1 MINLY
6 VTTSCTSCRKAR
18 AWLDNHQLPYVEKNI
33 LASPLSIDELK
44 AILRL
49 TEEGT
54 EEIISYRSH
63 AYLELSNRVNIDDLS
78 LAELL
83 NLIHKNPELIR
94 RPILIDDK
102 RIQVGYNADDIRCFL
117 PREIRDI
124 EFQEIQQQLYTNA
137 Q

>member
-124 EFQEIQQQLYTNA
+124 KFQEIQQQLYTNA

>member
-18 AWLDNHQLPYVEKNI
+18 AWLEENNLPYTEKNI
-33 LASPLSIDELK
+33 VANPLSIEELK

-63 AYLELSNRVNIDDLS
+63 AYIKLSKEVDINDLS
-78 LAELL
+78 LEELL
-83 NLIHKNPELIR
+83 GLIHKNPELIR
-94 RPILIDDK
+94 RPILIDEK
-102 RIQVGYNADDIRCFL
+102 RIQVGYNADEIRCFL
-117 PREIRDI
+117 PREVRNVG
-124 EFQEIQQQLYTNA
+124 FREIQQQLYLGA

>member
-18 AWLDNHQLPYVEKNI
+18 AWLESHNLPYVEKNI
-33 LASPLSIDELK
+33 LAQPLSIDELK

-78 LAELL
+78 LEELL
-83 NLIHKNPELIR
+83 MLIHKNPELVR
-94 RPILIDDK
+94 RPILIDEK

-117 PREIRDI
+117 PREVRDI
-124 EFQEIQQQLYTNA
+124 KFQEIQQQLYSTYY
-137 Q
+137 